1 MEDNE
6 IKRVIEAILISAEEI
21 ITINRIQQVL
31 GDVEPKR
38 IKEQIEVLKREY
50 SQNNRSFRINE
61 VAGGYQIAT
70 KEEFAPYLKK
80 LYKVERVERLSRP
93 SLETL
98 AIIAYKQPVTKLD
111 IESIRGVNVD
121 GLLKGLL
128 EKGLIQIKGRKD
140 VVGRPYL
147 YGTSNLFLKYFGLN
161 SLDDLPDIEE
171 FKKTA
176 DEVFKKRQDDL
187 REIEDGS

>member
-1 MEDNE
+1 MEDDK
-6 IKRVIEAILISAEEI
+6 IKRVIEAILISAEEA
-21 ITINRIQQVL
+21 ITIDRIQQVL

-38 IKEQIEVLKREY
+38 IREQIEVLKREY
-50 SQNNRSFRINE
+50 SQDNRSFRINE
-61 VAGGYQIAT
+61 VAGGYQIT
-70 KEEFAPYLKK
+70 TREEFAPYLKK

-98 AIIAYKQPVTKLD
+98 AIIAYKQPVTRLD

-128 EKGLIQIKGRKD
+128 EKGFIQIKGRKD
-140 VVGRPYL
+140 IVGRPYL
-147 YGTSNLFLKYFGLN
+147 YETSNLFLKYFGLN

-176 DEVFKKRQDDL
+176 DEVFKRRQDSL
-187 REIEDGS
+187 EEIEDEP

>member
-1 MEDNE
+1 
-6 IKRVIEAILISAEEI
+6 
-21 ITINRIQQVL
+21 
-31 GDVEPKR
+31 
-38 IKEQIEVLKREY
+38 
-50 SQNNRSFRINE
+50 
-61 VAGGYQIAT
+61 
-70 KEEFAPYLKK
+70 
-80 LYKVERVERLSRP
+80 
-93 SLETL
+93 
-98 AIIAYKQPVTKLD
+98 IAYKQPVTRLD

>member
-1 MEDNE
+1 MEDDK
-6 IKRVIEAILISAEEI
+6 IKRVIEAILISTEEA
-21 ITINRIQQVL
+21 ITIDRIQQVL

-38 IKEQIEVLKREY
+38 IREQIEVLKREY
-50 SQNNRSFRINE
+50 SQDNRSFRIDK
-61 VAGGYQIAT
+61 VAGGYQIT
-70 KEEFAPYLKK
+70 TREEFAPYLKK

-98 AIIAYKQPVTKLD
+98 AIIAYKQPVTRLD

-140 VVGRPYL
+140 IVGRPYL

-176 DEVFKKRQDDL
+176 DEVFKRRQDSL
-187 REIEDGS
+187 EEIEDEP